1 LLYFQFGFKLAQFF
15 LVDFVAT
22 SATWLDFSN
31 NQGMKLELPLL
42 CIAYKLLEL
51 RLHYEGN
58 YLISAYKTQRV
69 GLPMFTL
76 LILLCFLW
84 WQVQI
89 QLLADLNLK
98 KTPQLLELVDDSNVV
113 FFFLL
118 FDL

>member
-1 LLYFQFGFKLAQFF
+1 MVLNLLKFF

-31 NQGMKLELPLL
+31 NQGMKLELLPL
-42 CIAYKLLEL
+42 CIVYKLLGL
-51 RLHYEGN
+51 RRHNEGN

-76 LILLCFLW
+76 LIVLCFLW
-84 WQVQI
+84 WEVQI

-98 KTPQLLELVDDSNVV
+98 KTPQLVELVDDSNVI
-113 FFFLL
+113 FFPSI
-118 FDL
+118 